1 LQAKVAPFATRSQL
15 YSVLADRTAVD
26 RQLEELRR
34 ANAVRLL
41 QLPASRDEQ
50 AVMLTAD
57 YCAALRQCQEAELP
71 QGGGAEAGAAAAG
84 QSSSVFGW
92 FATRV
97 LPACTEVMVTHAE
110 LVQLLAGGSTLPSTL
125 QSAR

>member
-1 LQAKVAPFATRSQL
+1 MAC
-15 YSVLADRTAVD
+15 LAFGRAALLTHPSFGD

-50 AVMLTAD
+50 AVMLTSD

-71 QGGGAEAGAAAAG
+71 QALGAEAGAAGAPQPAAA
-84 QSSSVFGW
+84 VFGW
-92 FATRV
+92 FGSWV
-97 LPACTEVMVTHAE
+97 LPVCTEVMVTHAE
-110 LVQLLAGGSTLPSTL
+110 LVQLLAGGSAV
-125 QSAR
+125 QSVG